1 MSVSFFFDFMS
12 FKIIANFSNGPE
24 IHTPRLYSRVLEQK
38 HDTMTRSEAAITN
51 GRLSKGPVTPE
62 GKARSSQNARK
73 HGLNSAIV
81 VIEGESQAEFD
92 LLLDSIIASHLP
104 ETPEE
109 KDLILELAASR
120 WRIRR
125 CIEME
130 QALFEEAKD
139 RLRTDKENPI
149 TDERIVHRKALV
161 NVTDSSAMKQLHR
174 YSLRL
179 RRAAE
184 KAEKEFQA
192 LKYER
197 LQIELMWQKE
207 CADREHHESELAA
220 SACQQPSNPAAADSE
235 PTEIATIASITPD
248 GKIVYRYVEMPI
260 SEIRELQA
268 LAEAA
273 EQHETLPATAA
284 MAAAA

>member
-1 MSVSFFFDFMS
+1 
-12 FKIIANFSNGPE
+12 
-24 IHTPRLYSRVLEQK
+24 
-38 HDTMTRSEAAITN
+38 MTRSEAAITN
-51 GRLSKGPVTPE
+51 GRLSKGPVTSE

-73 HGLNSAIV
+73 HGLNSSIA
-81 VIEGESQAEFD
+81 VIDGENQAEFD

-109 KDLILELAASR
+109 SDLILELAASR
-120 WRIRR
+120 WRLRR

-130 QALFEEAKD
+130 KALFEEAKD

-149 TDERIVHRKALV
+149 IDERIVHRKALV

-174 YSLRL
+174 YNLRL

-197 LQIELMWQKE
+197 LRIELMWQKE
-207 CADREHHESELAA
+207 CADRERYETDSAAILSEA
-220 SACQQPSNPAAADSE
+220 SAAGITPPNAGPGETE

-248 GKIVYRYVEMPI
+248 GKIVYRYVEMPV

-268 LAEAA
+268 LAHANEAA
-273 EQHETLPATAA
+273 ELDVEP
-284 MAAAA
+284 AAAALAAAA